1 MSQYSRPL
9 AVLMGAPVTLVG
21 PLVLVAAVW
30 APIRPASANSVMATT
45 TVFIIPLFLRQQSW
59 RQSSSSQR
67 NHVNFNQNIL
77 RKPGDFDGG
86 ARRGRLLEVAAVDFV
101 HGGEICHVL
110 EEDGAAQNLL
120 QAAARGLQNGGEVLE
135 HAVGLRAYI
144 AGDDL
149 RGGGID
155 RDLSGS
161 KDQPRGS
168 NGLRV
173 RPNGLRS
180 LLGGDHFAHDS
191 SSANCV
197 PAETNDEEGL
207 KQITIVKVKQLV
219 ERRASSPVQPSE
231 ARQRRRPKQPA
242 PF

>member
-86 ARRGRLLEVAAVDFV
+86 ARRRRLLEVAAVDFV
-101 HGGEICHVL
+101 HGRKISHVL
-110 EEDGAAQNLL
+110 EAVGAGQNLL
-120 QAAARGLQNGGEVLE
+120 LVTGRLVQNGSEVPE
-135 HAVGLRAYI
+135 HLVGLRAYV
-144 AGDDL
+144 AGDYL
-149 RGGGID
+149 LGCGID
-155 RDLSGS
+155 VDLSGCE
-161 KDQPRGS
+161 DQVQGS

-173 RPNGLRS
+173 GADRLRGLI
-180 LLGGDHFAHDS
+180 GGDYVAHDS
-191 SSANCV
+191 SI
-197 PAETNDEEGL
+197 E
-207 KQITIVKVKQLV
+207 
-219 ERRASSPVQPSE
+219 
-231 ARQRRRPKQPA
+231 
-242 PF
+242 

>member
-21 PLVLVAAVW
+21 PLVLVAVVW

-45 TVFIIPLFLRQQSW
+45 TVFIIPLFLFLRQQSW

-86 ARRGRLLEVAAVDFV
+86 ARRRRLLEVAAVDFV
-101 HGGEICHVL
+101 HGRKISHVL

-120 QAAARGLQNGGEVLE
+120 HATARFVQNGSEVPE
-135 HAVGLRAYI
+135 HLVGLRAYV
-144 AGDDL
+144 AGDYL
-149 RGGGID
+149 LGGGID
-155 RDLSGS
+155 GDLSGCE
-161 KDQPRGS
+161 DQVQGS

-173 RPNGLRS
+173 GADRLRGLI
-180 LLGGDHFAHDS
+180 GGDYVAH
-191 SSANCV
+191 
-197 PAETNDEEGL
+197 
-207 KQITIVKVKQLV
+207 
-219 ERRASSPVQPSE
+219 ASSIEGRVISADCSGESQTARVGPGLSPRPSR
-231 ARQRRRPKQPA
+231 AMLGSSRWPK
-242 PF
+242 